1 LTATRDFTVLF
12 PFCGLG
18 AGARGFLEA
27 MAQLG
32 RDRARFVNL
41 GGIDLDAEACADFE
55 LLSDG
60 PSLCADLSTLT
71 PAELRAFAGE
81 RRPDC
86 VFSSPPCKGYSR
98 LLPTKSAEREHYQAL
113 NRLVLQGLFLICET
127 WDEPPPAII
136 IENVPGIMSR
146 GAEILRQARDLLA
159 RYGYVFHEGTHDC
172 GEIGG
177 LGQHRRR
184 FLLVARRPADVPA
197 FIYRPPLQRVKGCG
211 EVLGQLPLPEDAS
224 AGELH
229 RLPKIS
235 WLNWVR
241 LALIPAGGDWRD
253 LPSSIPEALLAQTGA
268 NAEAFKGRPGHMAVG
283 AWDEPTRAV
292 NGTASVS
299 TSTGTAAV
307 ADPRLSTPLEPG
319 QPRREVFAKYDVR
332 PWDEPART
340 VAGSGTNG
348 GFAVAD
354 PRLNCN
360 PNAHRNKYAVQGWEE
375 PAKTVIAAT
384 RPGSGAP
391 CVADPR
397 IGRGDTSRGGTFG
410 VVPWASPAPA
420 VTGSMAPARSNTPA
434 SVADPRVALDH
445 EPYRGALGVVAW
457 GDPSPTVRGASNV
470 RTGPG
475 SVADPRPTCTP
486 RATAYGVL
494 RWDEAAATV
503 TGGRI
508 DNSACAIADPRRA
521 PQHVPVIVA
530 ADGTW
535 HRPMTLLDR
544 AALQGLP
551 ATVRG
556 APLRLAGRS
565 SASWGERIGNAVPVQ
580 AATAIAVSI
589 LKALLA
595 GSLGTWFLS
604 SEGIWVREDGRARE
618 ELMSITA

>member
-1 LTATRDFTVLF
+1 VSVREFTVLF

-41 GGIDLDAEACADFE
+41 GGIDLDPEACADFE
-55 LLSDG
+55 RLADG
-60 PSLCADLSTLT
+60 PSLCADLATLS
-71 PAELRAFAGE
+71 PAELLAFAGP

-86 VFSSPPCKGYSR
+86 VFLSPPCKGYSR
-98 LLPTKSAEREHYQAL
+98 LLPRASAEQQKYIEL
-113 NRLVLQGLFLICET
+113 NELVIKGLYLICET
-127 WDEPPPAII
+127 WSEPPPAII
-136 IENVPGIMSR
+136 LENVPGIMSR
-146 GAEILRQARDLLA
+146 GAENLARARQLLA
-159 RYGYVFHEGTHDC
+159 QYGYVFHEGTHDC

-184 FLLVARRPADVPA
+184 FLLVARRPAAVPA

-211 EVLGQLPLPEDAS
+211 EVLGQLPLPEDGS

-229 RLPKIS
+229 RLPRIS

-253 LPSSIPEALLAQTGA
+253 LPTSIPEALLAQTGA
-268 NAEAFKGRPGHMAVG
+268 NAASFKGRPGHFGVES
-283 AWDEPTRAV
+283 WEEPTGAV

-299 TSTGTAAV
+299 TSTGPAAV
-307 ADPRLSTPLEPG
+307 ADPRILTPLEPG

-340 VAGSGTNG
+340 VAGGGTNG

-354 PRLNCN
+354 PRL
-360 PNAHRNKYAVQGWEE
+360 
-375 PAKTVIAAT
+375 
-384 RPGSGAP
+384 
-391 CVADPR
+391 
-397 IGRGDTSRGGTFG
+397 GRGDTSRGGTFG
-410 VVPWASPAPA
+410 VVPWESAAPA
-420 VTGSMAPARSNTPA
+420 ITGAMAPARSNTPA
-434 SVADPRVALDH
+434 SVADPRLALDH
-445 EPYRGALGVVAW
+445 SPYRGSLGVVPWAE
-457 GDPSPTVRGASNV
+457 PSPTVRGASNV

-475 SVADPRPTCTP
+475 SVADPRPTCVP

-508 DNSACAIADPRRA
+508 DNGTVAVADPRRA
-521 PQHVPVIVA
+521 PRNVPVIVA

-551 ATVRG
+551 ARVRG
-556 APLRLAGRS
+556 EPLRLAGRN
-565 SASWGERIGNAVPVQ
+565 AAGWGERIGNAVPVQ
-580 AATAIAVSI
+580 AATAIALSI

-604 SEGIWVREDGRARE
+604 SDGIWVREDGRARE
-618 ELMSITA
+618 ELEVHAA

>member
-1 LTATRDFTVLF
+1 MSVREFTVLF

-18 AGARGFLEA
+18 AGARGFIEA

-41 GGIDLDAEACADFE
+41 GGIDIDPEGCADFE
-55 LLSDG
+55 RLSDG
-60 PSLCADLSTLT
+60 PSLCADLASLT
-71 PAELRAFAGE
+71 PAELLAFAGP

-86 VFSSPPCKGYSR
+86 VFLSPPCKGYSR
-98 LLPTKSAEREHYQAL
+98 LLPRASAEQEKYIAL
-113 NRLVLQGLFLICET
+113 NELVLKGLFLICET
-127 WDEPPPAII
+127 WPEPPAAII
-136 IENVPGIMSR
+136 LENVPGIMSR
-146 GAEILRQARDLLA
+146 GAENLRKARELLA
-159 RYGYVFHEGTHDC
+159 GYGYVFHEGTHDC

-184 FLLVARRPADVPA
+184 FLLIARRPAAVPA
-197 FIYRPPLQRVKGCG
+197 FIYRPPIQRVKGCG
-211 EVLGQLPLPEDAS
+211 EVLGQLPLPEEQV

-229 RLPKIS
+229 RLPRIS

-268 NAEAFKGRPGHMAVG
+268 NAGSFKGRPGHFGVED
-283 AWDEPTRAV
+283 WDQPTGAV

-299 TSTGTAAV
+299 TSTGPAAV
-307 ADPRLSTPLEPG
+307 ADPRICTPLEPG
-319 QPRREVFAKYDVR
+319 QARREVFPKYDVR

-340 VAGSGTNG
+340 VAGGGTNG

-360 PNAHRNKYAVQGWEE
+360 PNAHRNKYAVQGWDE

-384 RPGSGAP
+384 RPGSGGP

-397 IGRGDTSRGGTFG
+397 LPLGNADRSRGGALG
-410 VVPWASPAPA
+410 VLAWQDTAGA
-420 VTGSMAPARSNTPA
+420 VTAAMEPARSNTPA
-434 SVADPRVALDH
+434 
-445 EPYRGALGVVAW
+445 
-457 GDPSPTVRGASNV
+457 N
-470 RTGPG
+470 
-475 SVADPRPTCTP
+475 VADPRPTCVP

-494 RWDEAAATV
+494 SWTEAASTV
-503 TGGRI
+503 TAGRI
-508 DNSACAIADPRRA
+508 DNSTIAVADPRRA
-521 PQHVPVIVA
+521 PRHVPVIVA

-551 ATVRG
+551 ARVRG
-556 APLRLAGRS
+556 EPLRLAGRS
-565 SASWGERIGNAVPVQ
+565 AAAWGERIGNAVPVQ

-604 SEGIWVREDGRARE
+604 AEGIWVREDGRARE
-618 ELMSITA
+618 ELEVHAA

>member
-1 LTATRDFTVLF
+1 VAEVREFTVLF

-32 RDRARFVNL
+32 SDRARFVNL
-41 GGIDLDAEACADFE
+41 GGIDIDPASCADFE
-55 LLSDG
+55 QLADG
-60 PSLCADLSTLT
+60 PSLCADMARLT
-71 PAELRAFAGE
+71 PAELLAFAGA

-86 VFSSPPCKGYSR
+86 VFLSPPCKGFSR
-98 LLPTKSAEREHYQAL
+98 LLPTKSAETEKYRLL
-113 NRLVLQGLFLICET
+113 NELVLKGLFLMCET
-127 WDEPPPAII
+127 WAEPPPAFIV
-136 IENVPGIMSR
+136 ENVPGIMSR
-146 GAEILRQARDLLA
+146 GAELLGQVRQLLA
-159 RYGYVFHEGTHDC
+159 QYGYVFHEGTHDC

-184 FLLVARRPADVPA
+184 FLLIARRPAVVPA
-197 FIYRPPLQRVKGCG
+197 FIYRPPVQRVKGCG
-211 EVLGQLPLPEDAS
+211 EILGALPLPEDEA
-224 AGELH
+224 AGALH
-229 RLPKIS
+229 RLPAIS

-253 LPSSIPEALLAQTGA
+253 LPSSVPDALLAQTGA
-268 NAEAFKGRPGHMAVG
+268 NAASFKGRPGHFGVG
-283 AWDEPTRAV
+283 AWDEPTRAIT
-292 NGTASVS
+292 GAATVS
-299 TSTGTAAV
+299 GSSGATAV
-307 ADPRLSTPLEPG
+307 ADPRILTPLEPG
-319 QPRREVFAKYDVR
+319 QARREVFAKYDVR
-332 PWDEPART
+332 PWNEPART

-354 PRLNCN
+354 PR
-360 PNAHRNKYAVQGWEE
+360 VG
-375 PAKTVIAAT
+375 
-384 RPGSGAP
+384 
-391 CVADPR
+391 
-397 IGRGDTSRGGTFG
+397 
-410 VVPWASPAPA
+410 
-420 VTGSMAPARSNTPA
+420 
-434 SVADPRVALDH
+434 LDH
-445 EPYRGALGVVAW
+445 APYRGALGVVAW
-457 GDPSPTVRGASNV
+457 DTPSPTVRGAANV

-508 DNSACAIADPRRA
+508 DNGTCAVADPRRA
-521 PQHVPVIVA
+521 PAHVPVIVA

-551 ATVRG
+551 ARARG

-565 SASWGERIGNAVPVQ
+565 AAAWGERIGNAVPVQ
-580 AATAIAVSI
+580 AATAIAMSI

-604 SEGIWVREDGRARE
+604 AEGIWVREDGRARE
-618 ELMSITA
+618 EFELGTEAA

>member
-1 LTATRDFTVLF
+1 MSEKRDFTVLF

-18 AGARGFLEA
+18 AGARGFIEA

-41 GGIDLDAEACADFE
+41 GGIDIDPEACTDFE
-55 LLSDG
+55 QLADG
-60 PSLCADLSTLT
+60 PSLCADMATLT
-71 PAELRAFAGE
+71 PAELLAFAGA

-86 VFSSPPCKGYSR
+86 VFLSPPCKGFSR
-98 LLPTKSAEREHYQAL
+98 LLPTKSAEREKYQAL

-127 WDEPPPAII
+127 WPEPPSAII
-136 IENVPGIMSR
+136 VENVPGIMSR
-146 GAEILRQARDLLA
+146 GAPLLVQVRQLLA

-184 FLLVARRPADVPA
+184 FLLVARRPAAVPA

-211 EVLGQLPLPEDAS
+211 EVLGRLPLPEDS
-224 AGELH
+224 GAGELH

-253 LPSSIPEALLAQTGA
+253 LPASIPEALLAQTAAGA
-268 NAEAFKGRPGHMAVG
+268 ASFKGRPGLM
-283 AWDEPTRAV
+283 RV
-292 NGTASVS
+292 NGWDMPTPAVTGSASVS
-299 TSTGTAAV
+299 GSNGTAAV
-307 ADPRLSTPLEPG
+307 ADPRILSPVRPG
-319 QPRREVFAKYDVR
+319 QARREVFAKYDVR
-332 PWDEPART
+332 PWWEPART

-354 PRLNCN
+354 PR
-360 PNAHRNKYAVQGWEE
+360 
-375 PAKTVIAAT
+375 
-384 RPGSGAP
+384 
-391 CVADPR
+391 
-397 IGRGDTSRGGTFG
+397 
-410 VVPWASPAPA
+410 
-420 VTGSMAPARSNTPA
+420 
-434 SVADPRVALDH
+434 VALDH
-445 EPYRGALGVVAW
+445 SPYRGALGVVPW
-457 GDPSPTVRGASNV
+457 SEPSPTVRGVLNV

-475 SVADPRPTCTP
+475 SVADPRPTCVP

-508 DNSACAIADPRRA
+508 DNGTCAVADPRRA
-521 PQHVPVIVA
+521 PKDVPVIVA

-551 ATVRG
+551 ARVRG

-565 SASWGERIGNAVPVQ
+565 TASWGERIGNAVPVQ
-580 AATAIAVSI
+580 AATAIAESI

-604 SEGIWVREDGRARE
+604 AEGIWARGDGKARE
-618 ELMSITA
+618 EMEVREMPEVAHG